1 VAVGWP
7 LTESGCL
14 GIEVFLEGP
23 PMNQLTLRREVAAE
37 LPEYMVPKNFHFLD
51 QIPRNVN
58 GKYDRKAIVSLLENS
73 L

>member
-1 VAVGWP
+1 
-7 LTESGCL
+7 
-14 GIEVFLEGP
+14 
-23 PMNQLTLRREVAAE
+23 MNQLTLRREVAAE